1 MVDERPQLAASEIE
15 AELLVELQK
24 LPTLHDTQSVTIR
37 PFSGPQGWT
46 WELDSIEPEVGSE
59 QSKFADVTNVVA
71 RLQQQFDL
79 DPSALTPPGEPACDV
94 IEEGTDPMQPNQ
106 PIPVTEP
113 DVVHPPTPIEEPQPD
128 KGPDLPQPGPDVVVP
143 PGPEVITPPQPQEI
157 PPERPA

>member
-1 MVDERPQLAASEIE
+1 MLGEAPEIAQHRARGPMHDARPDRGWACRLELLAA
-15 AELLVELQK
+15 
-24 LPTLHDTQSVTIR
+24 
-37 PFSGPQGWT
+37 
-46 WELDSIEPEVGSE
+46 
-59 QSKFADVTNVVA
+59 
-71 RLQQQFDL
+71 
-79 DPSALTPPGEPACDV
+79 V

-157 PPERPA
+157 PPERPAEYRRR